1 MIDLEL
7 SGVIWGGVVEQS
19 GAIGSNRELA
29 EGDAKRQR
37 IRQRWGK
44 TGGPDGIGGFVDCA
58 DWSGLVGFGP
68 VWSGLLSEFCF
79 LLR

>member
-7 SGVIWGGVVEQS
+7 SGVIWGGVVEQF

-29 EGDAKRQR
+29 EGDAKRQRMRQR

-58 DWSGLVGFGP
+58 DWHGLVRIGIGI
-68 VWSGLLSEFCF
+68 LLFAEIG
-79 LLR
+79 